1 MQKQLIPTLNANFQ
15 TVVFGQKEPILSTA
29 LIVTRELTWFC
40 VQLKNNNLLFSC
52 TRTKRARR
60 EKVFN
65 FIFLS
70 AVAHAPPFSSIVH
83 SFVFRFSLGFN

>member
-40 VQLKNNNLLFSC
+40 VQLK
-52 TRTKRARR
+52 K
-60 EKVFN
+60 
-65 FIFLS
+65 
-70 AVAHAPPFSSIVH
+70 
-83 SFVFRFSLGFN
+83 